1 MAGYHVGRRVKRNL
15 RSYLIALPSMVD
27 KRLFC
32 AYTAY
37 FICPFHQKAI
47 RRSLSNQKNILYDCG
62 TYEGSNKMAVKFQP
76 SRRLFQVPGILNSSK
91 RKEYSNR
98 KLIGFSM
105 ENLYHVVSHVEDYK
119 YFVPWCRDSTVFE
132 REGGHVKCKL
142 EIGFPPLVERYIS
155 VLTLVPPNLVVSE
168 CTQGELFNY
177 MKTVW
182 RFSPGLKGD
191 SQTAMIDLH
200 VAFEFRSVLH
210 SHLSSVFFDEVVKK
224 MVYAFEKRCE
234 KLYGP
239 SSLTKSRGKRT
250 LRSKAVNTIE
260 APPR

>member
-155 VLTLVPPNLVVSE
+155 VLTLVPPNLVV
-168 CTQGELFNY
+168 
-177 MKTVW
+177 
-182 RFSPGLKGD
+182 
-191 SQTAMIDLH
+191 